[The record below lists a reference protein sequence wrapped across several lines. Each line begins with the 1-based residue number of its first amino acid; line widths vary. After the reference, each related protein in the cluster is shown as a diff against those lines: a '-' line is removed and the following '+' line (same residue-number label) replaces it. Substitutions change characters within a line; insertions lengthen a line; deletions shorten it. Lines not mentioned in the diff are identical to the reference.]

1 MKQSSLHNR
10 FNFIKDKSS
19 RSCHKDINNN
29 YSFICNEMKGN
40 INYSESKNKYK
51 KYSVKQIKYI
61 KKLKN
66 KSFIFEKYK
75 KKIWR
80 NEKYRGNSQK
90 NHFRKVKNKEYC
102 CSSTTNL
109 EKNSHSLNIKSL
121 DRFNKHNIKI
131 INDNKYNKTF
141 TKKRISNFSTTNN
154 TNNTNIISFHSK
166 QNKYIT
172 FKKIRINIL
181 TNYGNL
187 SVVGLTGLNL
197 VDKDNIIIDISSAMA
212 VGALPKDLKTI
223 YNKENENRILENIFM
238 E

>member
-61 KKLKN
+61 KKSKN

-90 NHFRKVKNKEYC
+90 NNFRKVKNKEYC

-121 DRFNKHNIKI
+121 DRFNKHNI
-131 INDNKYNKTF
+131 
-141 TKKRISNFSTTNN
+141 
-154 TNNTNIISFHSK
+154 
-166 QNKYIT
+166 
-172 FKKIRINIL
+172 IL
-181 TNYGNL
+181 
-187 SVVGLTGLNL
+187 
-197 VDKDNIIIDISSAMA
+197 K
-212 VGALPKDLKTI
+212 
-223 YNKENENRILENIFM
+223 
-238 E
+238 